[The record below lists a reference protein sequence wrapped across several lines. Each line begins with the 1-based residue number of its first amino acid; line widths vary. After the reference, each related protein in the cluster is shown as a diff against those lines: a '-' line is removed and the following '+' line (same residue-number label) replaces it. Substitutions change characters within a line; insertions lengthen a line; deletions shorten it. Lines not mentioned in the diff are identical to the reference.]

1 MQNIIEADNPPNLF
15 YNKTNIILPIYD
27 NTLSHICYAANIYGI
42 KCFDIYDFAIK
53 DNERKIFL
61 LIVRFLFVLLQMQ
74 IVIIDS

>member
-42 KCFDIYDFAIK
+42 SYFDIYDFAIK

-61 LIVRFLFVLLQMQ
+61 LIVRFLFVPLQMQ